1 MEIEEQI
8 KIKLLLRGFSEKTI
22 LNNRGL
28 IGAVI
33 EDMII
38 IMTRKKLKDETN
50 PS

>member
-1 MEIEEQI
+1 MNIEQQI
-8 KIKLLLRGFSEKTI
+8 KTKLLMRGFTNETI

-38 IMTRKKLKDETN
+38 IQTKKFLEK
-50 PS
+50 